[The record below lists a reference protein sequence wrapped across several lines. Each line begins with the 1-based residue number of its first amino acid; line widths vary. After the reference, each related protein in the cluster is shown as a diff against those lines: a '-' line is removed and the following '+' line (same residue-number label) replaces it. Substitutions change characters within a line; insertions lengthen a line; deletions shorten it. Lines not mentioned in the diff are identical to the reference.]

1 MEPSLKQRL
10 FFSVVP
16 RIASIYIR
24 LLRLTMRLEF
34 DPPGRLPVELDQFI
48 LAFWHSRFM
57 MMPYWYT
64 GSRMT
69 VMVSRHRDAEMLV
82 RTLRPFGYEF
92 ARGSTTRGG
101 PAAIRDL
108 LRRTRGGS
116 DAAIAPD
123 GPRGPRRRVQPGII
137 AVARISGL
145 PILPVTVSAA
155 PARRIGTWDRT
166 LIPRP
171 FSKGLYIC
179 AEPIVVER
187 DAGRDEQEALRT
199 RLEETLDRITD
210 EADRRTGLGPEEPRP
225 LVSAS

>member
-1 MEPSLKQRL
+1 MKQRL
-10 FFSVVP
+10 VVTIVP
-16 RIASIYIR
+16 RIASVYIR
-24 LLRLTMRLEF
+24 LLRLTMKLEYR
-34 DPPGRLPVELDQFI
+34 PPGRMPVPLDRFI

-101 PAAIRDL
+101 AAALRDL
-108 LRRTRGGS
+108 LRRIRDGS

-123 GPRGPRRRVQPGII
+123 GPHGPRRRVQPGIV
-137 AVARISGL
+137 AVARMSGL
-145 PILPVTVSAA
+145 PILPVTFSAA
-155 PARRIGTWDRT
+155 PARRLKSWDRT

-171 FSKGLYIC
+171 FSRGLYLC
-179 AEPIVVER
+179 AEPIVVSR
-187 DAGRDEQEALRT
+187 DADRDEQERI
-199 RLEETLDRITD
+199 RGFLEASLDRITD
-210 EADRRTGLGPEEPRP
+210 EVDRVTGLGPEEPRP
-225 LVSAS
+225 RSDAP